1 VIKERI
7 VFAFYDEERH
17 SLWPVL
23 HASAAVK
30 ITFSVLLPLFLIL
43 SLLLLALLT
52 CAALLS
58 WSWIPFFPY
67 SHGSPRVVYIIQTT
81 QLTVPRWEGH
91 GGGGHIIAMDLWVM
105 RCRGTL
111 GTRTECNMSSHRILL
126 SLFSTTSNRLVLSYF
141 QSTCSMLLSVTC
153 NGRTRVL
160 RTSLSLSALVQWAC
174 SRCWVVR

>member
-1 VIKERI
+1 MIGIKRKN
-7 VFAFYDEERH
+7 VFAFYDEERY
-17 SLWPVL
+17 SLCPVL

-81 QLTVPRWEGH
+81 QLTVPRVGGH
-91 GGGGHIIAMDLWVM
+91 GGGGHIYGLM
-105 RCRGTL
+105 
-111 GTRTECNMSSHRILL
+111 
-126 SLFSTTSNRLVLSYF
+126 
-141 QSTCSMLLSVTC
+141 
-153 NGRTRVL
+153 
-160 RTSLSLSALVQWAC
+160 
-174 SRCWVVR
+174 VVCF